1 MALSPSLQ
9 SSLRLGLTVAV
20 VQGFATLTG
29 LPDITYASLA
39 VLSVTVS
46 TYGETY
52 ELGRQRLFGTL
63 VGGLVVLVA
72 YPALQG
78 LPLVVGLPLALLLTR
93 AIAGALRLSVGYSVG
108 CMVVISGWVLHESQL
123 ESWIPLRLFWTLFG
137 VLSTLWS
144 LRLFWP
150 ALARQRQRQALVDLI
165 GQLQQAWECHR
176 LHHDQPLAP
185 LRRALLEVRAQRT
198 AALRELGSAA
208 QRHPLAQVWQSLDTA
223 LEDQI
228 LILGEAQRLALPPW
242 QDPAFTSLGHHLSE
256 RLVEV
261 QGRLQTWQTLLQA
274 QNLPSA
280 PQPRWQPV
288 DVVRLVDDQAIEQA
302 LARLPEETGRQ
313 LATRLMLL
321 NRLEQGLRSAEDQ
334 WRAALRSGR
343 DG

>member
-20 VQGFATLTG
+20 VQGFATITG
-29 LPDITYASLA
+29 LQYITYASLA

-93 AIAGALRLSVGYSVG
+93 VIAGALRLSVGYSVG
-108 CMVVISGWVLHESQL
+108 CMVVITGWVLHESQL
-123 ESWIPLRLFWTLFG
+123 DSWIPLRLFWTLFG
-137 VLSTLWS
+137 VLATLWS

-176 LHHDQPLAP
+176 LHQDQPLAP
-185 LRRALLEVRAQRT
+185 LRRALVEVRAQRS
-198 AALRELGSAA
+198 AALRELGSVP
-208 QRHPLAQVWQSLDTA
+208 QRHPLAQLWQSLDTA

-261 QGRLQTWQTLLQA
+261 QGRLQTWQALLQA
-274 QNLPSA
+274 QMLPPA